1 MPVQNKHYAGDK
13 GTMQINFSKKQKQTT
28 QKVRD
33 VLTELLAC
41 ASAANTP
48 DEQIAMLKETLQ
60 ALEDSFLVVVVG
72 EFNAGK
78 SSFINALLNTDK
90 LAEGVTPT
98 TAQINLIRYGET
110 ESVSPIENWGLMIKL
125 PVELLESISFVDTPG
140 TNAVIKEHEVLTR
153 WFLPRADMVIFL
165 SSADRPFSESENQFL
180 QSIRDWGKKTVLI
193 LNKIDLLESEE
204 DRAKVVDFVRTS
216 AAAALNVEIPVIPVS
231 SRLAKKAR
239 SAMSH
244 ELWKESGFEEL
255 EQFIQDKMD
264 EKSRFTMKMLS
275 ALGVASK
282 VEAETTSRI
291 QKELQFYNED
301 RKLTETIRGE
311 VELYHDDMLKE
322 INRSMK
328 EIHAIFSDVKIRGNE
343 YFEELFVVKNIPNIL
358 KKDKNRILFQENVL
372 QNMPTEVER
381 KTAELVE
388 NLGIQQQRMVQLVRL
403 QIENR
408 NSQFPG
414 AEMPREIMD
423 QRSELMKRMQA
434 SIDSI
439 LEKIESD
446 IALNIGM
453 KHAQSA
459 ITAGF
464 AIEVSAIG
472 IGAAITTI
480 ATTVAADLLG
490 IVAAFWVGVAGF
502 LVLPYYKKKAQ
513 KEFETKISEI
523 EEKLVTSLQG
533 EFTQEVEDQI
543 TQINNATRPFERFVE
558 ASIEGSQKQID
569 TLDGIREGIDSLRKE
584 LEE

>member
-1 MPVQNKHYAGDK
+1 
-13 GTMQINFSKKQKQTT
+13 MQINYSKKQKETT
-28 QKVRD
+28 QRVRNL
-33 VLTELLAC
+33 LTELLAC

-48 DEQIAMLKETLQ
+48 DEQITMLKETLQ

-110 ESVSPIENWGLMIKL
+110 ESVT
-125 PVELLESISFVDTPG
+125 PVEQWGQLVQLPMDLLQSVSFVDTPG
-140 TNAVIKEHEVLTR
+140 TNAVIQEHEVLTR
-153 WFLPRADMVIFL
+153 WFLPRADMVLFL
-165 SSADRPFSESENQFL
+165 SSADRPFSESENKFM

-193 LNKIDLLESEE
+193 LNKIDLLETEE
-204 DRAKVVDFVRTS
+204 DRQQVINFVCSS
-216 AAAALNVEIPVIPVS
+216 AETALKTEIPVIPVS

-239 SAMSH
+239 SQMSQ
-244 ELWKESGFEEL
+244 ELWKESGFETL
-255 EQFIQDKMD
+255 EQFMQDKMD
-264 EKSRFTMKMLS
+264 EKARFTIKMQS
-275 ALGVASK
+275 ALGIASK
-282 VEAETTSRI
+282 VETEATARVQNEM
-291 QKELQFYNED
+291 QFYNED
-301 RKLTETIRGE
+301 RKLTETIRKE
-311 VELYHDDMLKE
+311 VNLYHDDMIKE

-328 EIHAIFSDVKIRGNE
+328 EIHAIFAEIKTRGYQ
-343 YFEELFVVKNIPNIL
+343 YFEELFVLKNLPNIL

-381 KTAELVE
+381 KTTELVE
-388 NLGIQQQRMVQLVRL
+388 NLGLQQQRMVQLVRL
-403 QIENR
+403 QIEAR

-414 AEMPREIMD
+414 SELPKEMLD
-423 QRSELMKRMQA
+423 QRSELMTRMQN

-439 LEKIESD
+439 LDKIEAD
-446 IALNIGM
+446 IAMNIGL
-453 KHAQSA
+453 KHAQA
-459 ITAGF
+459 AVTAGL

-472 IGAAITTI
+472 IGAALTTI

-513 KEFETKISEI
+513 KEFDEKISDI
-523 EEKLVTSLQG
+523 ENKLVTSLQN

-543 TQINNATRPFERFVE
+543 SRINNATRPFERFVE
-558 ASIEGSQKQID
+558 ASIESGQKQLE
-569 TLDGIREGIDSLRKE
+569 TLDDIRNKISGLNNE
-584 LEE
+584 LEG

>member
-1 MPVQNKHYAGDK
+1 
-13 GTMQINFSKKQKQTT
+13 MQINYSKQQKETT

-33 VLTELLAC
+33 VLTELLSC
-41 ASAANTP
+41 VSSANTP
-48 DEQIAMLKETLQ
+48 PEQIEMLKETLQ

-110 ESVSPIENWGLMIKL
+110 ESITPIENWGQMIRL
-125 PVELLESISFVDTPG
+125 PMDLLESVSFVDTPG
-140 TNAVIKEHEVLTR
+140 TNAVIQEHEVLTR

-165 SSADRPFSESENQFL
+165 SSADRPFSESENRFL

-193 LNKIDLLESEE
+193 LNKIDLLETQEE
-204 DRAKVVDFVRTS
+204 RDQVINFVRSS
-216 AAAALNVEIPVIPVS
+216 AEKTLKVDIPVIPVS
-231 SRLAKKAR
+231 CRLAKKAR
-239 SAMSH
+239 AAMSQ
-244 ELWKESGFEEL
+244 ELWKESGFEDL

-264 EKSRFTMKMLS
+264 EKARFKMKMLS
-275 ALGVASK
+275 ALGIASR
-282 VEAETTSRI
+282 VEEDAAARV
-291 QKELQFYNED
+291 QNELNFYNED
-301 RKLTETIRGE
+301 QKLTETIRGE
-311 VELYHDDMLKE
+311 VDLYHDDMIKE

-328 EIHAIFSDVKIRGNE
+328 EIHAIFSDVKIRGNQ
-343 YFEELFVVKNIPNIL
+343 YFEDLFVLKNLPNIL

-388 NLGIQQQRMVQLVRL
+388 NLGIQQQRMVQMVRL

-414 AEMPREIMD
+414 ADLPKEILD
-423 QRSELMKRMQA
+423 QRSELMKRMQN

-453 KHAQSA
+453 KHAQNA
-459 ITAGF
+459 VTAGL

-472 IGAAITTI
+472 IGAALTTI

-490 IVAAFWVGVAGF
+490 IVAAFWVGIAGF

-513 KEFETKISEI
+513 REFDEKISDI
-523 EEKLVTSLQG
+523 EDKLVAALQS

-543 TQINNATRPFERFVE
+543 SQINNAIRPFERFVE
-558 ASIEGSQKQID
+558 ASIESGQKQ
-569 TLDGIREGIDSLRKE
+569 LDSLNGIRDEVESLRRE
-584 LEE
+584 LED

>member
-1 MPVQNKHYAGDK
+1 
-13 GTMQINFSKKQKQTT
+13 MQINYSRQQKQTT

-33 VLTELLAC
+33 VLTELLTC

-48 DEQIAMLKETLQ
+48 DEQINMLKETLQ

-98 TAQINLIRYGET
+98 TAQINLIRYGEN
-110 ESVSPIENWGLMIKL
+110 ESITPIENWGLLIRL
-125 PVELLESISFVDTPG
+125 PVELLDSISFVDTPG
-140 TNAVIKEHEVLTR
+140 TNAVITEHEVLTR
-153 WFLPRADMVIFL
+153 WFLPRADMVLFV
-165 SSADRPFSESENQFL
+165 SSADRPFSESENKFM

-193 LNKIDLLESEE
+193 LNKIDLLETQE
-204 DRAKVVDFVRTS
+204 DRDQVINFVRTS
-216 AAAALNVEIPVIPVS
+216 AETALEIEIPVIPVS
-231 SRLAKKAR
+231 SRLARKAR
-239 SAMSH
+239 ASMSH

-255 EQFIQDKMD
+255 EQFIQDKLD

-282 VEAETTSRI
+282 VETETTSRI
-291 QKELQFYNED
+291 QNELQFYNED

-311 VELYHDDMLKE
+311 VDLYHDDMIKE

-328 EIHAIFSDVKIRGNE
+328 EIHAIFSDVKIRGNQ
-343 YFEELFVVKNIPNIL
+343 YFEDLFVVRNIPNIL
-358 KKDKNRILFQENVL
+358 KKDKNRLLFQENVL

-381 KTAELVE
+381 KTTELVE
-388 NLGIQQQRMVQLVRL
+388 NLGLQQQRMVQIVRL

-408 NSQFPG
+408 NSQFP
-414 AEMPREIMD
+414 AADMPREIMD
-423 QRSELMKRMQA
+423 ERSELMKRMQN

-446 IALNIGM
+446 IAMNIGM

-459 ITAGF
+459 VTAGL

-472 IGAAITTI
+472 IGAALTTI

-513 KEFETKISEI
+513 KEFDEKITEIETK
-523 EEKLVTSLQG
+523 LVDSLQS

-543 TQINNATRPFERFVE
+543 SQINNAVRPFERFVE
-558 ASIEGSQKQID
+558 ASIESSQKQ
-569 TLDGIREGIDSLRKE
+569 LDSLDSIREEINEIRKT

>member
-1 MPVQNKHYAGDK
+1 
-13 GTMQINFSKKQKQTT
+13 MQINYSQKQKQTT
-28 QKVRD
+28 QEVRN

-48 DEQIAMLKETLQ
+48 DEQISMLKETLQ

-110 ESVSPIENWGLMIKL
+110 ESVTPIENWGLMIKL
-125 PVELLESISFVDTPG
+125 PVDLLEDVSFVDTPG
-140 TNAVIKEHEVLTR
+140 TNAVIQEHEVLTR

-165 SSADRPFSESENQFL
+165 SSADRPFSESENKFL

-193 LNKIDLLESEE
+193 LNKIDLLETQE
-204 DRAKVVDFVRTS
+204 DRDQVINFVSSS
-216 AAAALNVEIPVIPVS
+216 AEKALNVEIPVIAVS

-239 SAMSH
+239 SAMSQ
-244 ELWKESGFEEL
+244 EMWKESGFEAL

-264 EKSRFTMKMLS
+264 EKSRFAMKMLS
-275 ALGVASK
+275 ALGIASK
-282 VEAETTSRI
+282 VEAETTGRI
-291 QKELQFYNED
+291 QSELQFYNED

-311 VELYHDDMLKE
+311 VDLYHDDMMKE
-322 INRSMK
+322 ISRSMK
-328 EIHAIFSDVKIRGNE
+328 EIHAIFSDVKIRGND
-343 YFEELFVVKNIPNIL
+343 YFEDLFVVKNIPNIL
-358 KKDKNRILFQENVL
+358 KKDKNRVLFQENVL
-372 QNMPTEVER
+372 QNMPTDVER
-381 KTAELVE
+381 KTTELVE
-388 NLGIQQQRMVQLVRL
+388 SLGAQQQRMVQLVRL

-414 AEMPREIMD
+414 ADMPKEILE
-423 QRSELMKRMQA
+423 QRSELIKRMQN

-453 KHAQSA
+453 KHAQA
-459 ITAGF
+459 AVTAGF

-472 IGAAITTI
+472 IGAALTTI

-513 KEFETKISEI
+513 REFDEKITEI
-523 EEKLVTSLQG
+523 EDKLVASLQG
-533 EFTQEVEDQI
+533 EFTQEVDDQI

-558 ASIEGSQKQID
+558 ASIESGQKQLN
-569 TLDGIREGIDSLRKE
+569 TLSGIHDKIENLRREIED
-584 LEE
+584 

>member
-1 MPVQNKHYAGDK
+1 
-13 GTMQINFSKKQKQTT
+13 MQINYSKQQKETT

-33 VLTELLAC
+33 VLTELLSC
-41 ASAANTP
+41 VSSANTP
-48 DEQIAMLKETLQ
+48 PEQIEMLKETLQ

-110 ESVSPIENWGLMIKL
+110 ESITPIENWGQMIRL
-125 PVELLESISFVDTPG
+125 PMDLLESVSFVDTPG
-140 TNAVIKEHEVLTR
+140 TNAVIQEHEVLTR

-165 SSADRPFSESENQFL
+165 SSADRPFSESENRFL

-193 LNKIDLLESEE
+193 LNKIDLLETQEE
-204 DRAKVVDFVRTS
+204 RDQVINFVRSS
-216 AAAALNVEIPVIPVS
+216 AEKALKVDIPVIPVS
-231 SRLAKKAR
+231 CRLAKKAR
-239 SAMSH
+239 AAMSQ
-244 ELWKESGFEEL
+244 ELWKESGFEDL

-264 EKSRFTMKMLS
+264 EKARFKMKMLS
-275 ALGVASK
+275 ALGIASR
-282 VEAETTSRI
+282 VEEDAADRV
-291 QKELQFYNED
+291 QNELNFYNED

-311 VELYHDDMLKE
+311 VDLYHDDMIKE

-328 EIHAIFSDVKIRGNE
+328 EIHAIFSDVKIRGNQ
-343 YFEELFVVKNIPNIL
+343 YFEDLFVLKNLPNIL

-388 NLGIQQQRMVQLVRL
+388 NLGIQQQRMVQMVRL

-414 AEMPREIMD
+414 ADLPKEILD
-423 QRSELMKRMQA
+423 QRSELMKRMQN

-453 KHAQSA
+453 KHAQNA
-459 ITAGF
+459 VTAGL

-472 IGAAITTI
+472 IGAAVTTI

-490 IVAAFWVGVAGF
+490 IVAAFWVGIAGF

-513 KEFETKISEI
+513 REFDEKISDI
-523 EEKLVTSLQG
+523 EDKLVAALQS

-543 TQINNATRPFERFVE
+543 SQINNAIRPFERFVE
-558 ASIEGSQKQID
+558 ASIESGQKQ
-569 TLDGIREGIDSLRKE
+569 LDSLNGIRDEVESLRRE
-584 LEE
+584 LED

>member
-1 MPVQNKHYAGDK
+1 
-13 GTMQINFSKKQKQTT
+13 MQINYSKQQKETT

-33 VLTELLAC
+33 VLTELLSC
-41 ASAANTP
+41 VSSANTP
-48 DEQIAMLKETLQ
+48 PEQIEMLKETLQ

-110 ESVSPIENWGLMIKL
+110 ESITPIENWGQMIRL
-125 PVELLESISFVDTPG
+125 PMDLLESVSFVDTPG
-140 TNAVIKEHEVLTR
+140 TNAVIQEHEVLTR

-165 SSADRPFSESENQFL
+165 SSADRPFSESENRFL

-193 LNKIDLLESEE
+193 LNKIDLLETQEE
-204 DRAKVVDFVRTS
+204 RDQVINFVRSS
-216 AAAALNVEIPVIPVS
+216 AEKTLKVDIPVIPVS
-231 SRLAKKAR
+231 CRLAKKAR
-239 SAMSH
+239 AAMSQ
-244 ELWKESGFEEL
+244 ELWKESGFEDL

-264 EKSRFTMKMLS
+264 EKARFKMKMLS
-275 ALGVASK
+275 ALGIASR
-282 VEAETTSRI
+282 VEEDAADRV
-291 QKELQFYNED
+291 QNELNFYNED

-311 VELYHDDMLKE
+311 VDLYHDDMIKE

-328 EIHAIFSDVKIRGNE
+328 EIHAIFSDVKIRGNQ
-343 YFEELFVVKNIPNIL
+343 YFEDLFVLKNLPNIL

-388 NLGIQQQRMVQLVRL
+388 NLGIQQQRMVQMVRL

-414 AEMPREIMD
+414 ADLPKEILD
-423 QRSELMKRMQA
+423 QRSELMKRMQN

-453 KHAQSA
+453 KHAQNA
-459 ITAGF
+459 VTAGL

-472 IGAAITTI
+472 IGAALTTI

-490 IVAAFWVGVAGF
+490 IVAAFWVGIAGF

-513 KEFETKISEI
+513 REFDEKISDI
-523 EEKLVTSLQG
+523 EDKLVAALQS

-543 TQINNATRPFERFVE
+543 SQINNAIRPFERFVE
-558 ASIEGSQKQID
+558 ASIESGQKQ
-569 TLDGIREGIDSLRKE
+569 LDSLNGIRDEVEGLRRE
-584 LEE
+584 LED

>member
-1 MPVQNKHYAGDK
+1 
-13 GTMQINFSKKQKQTT
+13 MQINYSQKQKQTT
-28 QKVRD
+28 QEVRN

-48 DEQIAMLKETLQ
+48 DEQISMLKETLQ

-110 ESVSPIENWGLMIKL
+110 ESVAPIENWGLMIKL
-125 PVELLESISFVDTPG
+125 PVDLLEDVSFVDTPG
-140 TNAVIKEHEVLTR
+140 TNAVIQEHEVLTR

-165 SSADRPFSESENQFL
+165 SSADRPFSESENKFL

-193 LNKIDLLESEE
+193 LNKIDLLETQE
-204 DRAKVVDFVRTS
+204 DRDQVINFVRSS
-216 AAAALNVEIPVIPVS
+216 AEKALNVEIPVIAVS

-239 SAMSH
+239 SAMSQD
-244 ELWKESGFEEL
+244 LWRESGFEAL
-255 EQFIQDKMD
+255 ERFIQDKMD
-264 EKSRFTMKMLS
+264 EKARFAMKMLS
-275 ALGVASK
+275 ALGIAAK
-282 VEAETTSRI
+282 VEAEATERI
-291 QKELQFYNED
+291 QNELRFYNED

-311 VELYHDDMLKE
+311 VDLYHDDMMKE
-322 INRSMK
+322 ISRSMK
-328 EIHAIFSDVKIRGNE
+328 EIHAIFSDVKIRGND
-343 YFEELFVVKNIPNIL
+343 YFEDLFVVKNIPNIL
-358 KKDKNRILFQENVL
+358 KKDKNRVLFQENVL
-372 QNMPTEVER
+372 QNMPTDVER
-381 KTAELVE
+381 KTTELVE
-388 NLGIQQQRMVQLVRL
+388 SLGAQQQRMVQLVRL

-414 AEMPREIMD
+414 ADMPKEILE
-423 QRSELMKRMQA
+423 QRSELIKRMQN

-453 KHAQSA
+453 KHAQA
-459 ITAGF
+459 AVTAGF

-472 IGAAITTI
+472 IGAALTTI

-513 KEFETKISEI
+513 REFDEKITEI
-523 EEKLVTSLQG
+523 EDKLVASLQG
-533 EFTQEVEDQI
+533 EFTQEVDDQI

-558 ASIEGSQKQID
+558 ASIESGQKQLD
-569 TLDGIREGIDSLRKE
+569 TLSGIHEEIDRLRRKV
-584 LEE
+584 EE

>member
-1 MPVQNKHYAGDK
+1 
-13 GTMQINFSKKQKQTT
+13 MQINYSKKQKETT
-28 QKVRD
+28 QRVRNL
-33 VLTELLAC
+33 LTELLAC

-48 DEQIAMLKETLQ
+48 DEQITMLKETLQ

-110 ESVSPIENWGLMIKL
+110 ESVT
-125 PVELLESISFVDTPG
+125 PVEQWGQLVQLPMDLLQSVSFVDTPG
-140 TNAVIKEHEVLTR
+140 TNAVIQEHEVLTR
-153 WFLPRADMVIFL
+153 WFLPRADMVLFL
-165 SSADRPFSESENQFL
+165 SSADRPFSESENKFM

-193 LNKIDLLESEE
+193 LNKIDLLETEE
-204 DRAKVVDFVRTS
+204 DRQQVINFVRSS
-216 AAAALNVEIPVIPVS
+216 AETALKTEIPVIPVS

-239 SAMSH
+239 SQMSQ
-244 ELWKESGFEEL
+244 ELWKESGFETL
-255 EQFIQDKMD
+255 EQFMQDKMD
-264 EKSRFTMKMLS
+264 EKARFTIKMQS
-275 ALGVASK
+275 ALGIASK
-282 VEAETTSRI
+282 VETEATARVQNEM
-291 QKELQFYNED
+291 QFYNED
-301 RKLTETIRGE
+301 RKLTETIRKE
-311 VELYHDDMLKE
+311 VNLYHDDMIKE

-328 EIHAIFSDVKIRGNE
+328 EIHAIFAEIKTRGYQ
-343 YFEELFVVKNIPNIL
+343 YFEELFVLKNLPNIL

-381 KTAELVE
+381 KTTELVE
-388 NLGIQQQRMVQLVRL
+388 NLGLQQQRMVQLVRL
-403 QIENR
+403 QIEAR

-414 AEMPREIMD
+414 SELPKEMLD
-423 QRSELMKRMQA
+423 QRSELMTRMQN

-439 LEKIESD
+439 LDKIEAD
-446 IALNIGM
+446 IAMNIGL
-453 KHAQSA
+453 KHAQA
-459 ITAGF
+459 AVTAGL

-472 IGAAITTI
+472 IGAALTTI

-513 KEFETKISEI
+513 KEFDEKISDI
-523 EEKLVTSLQG
+523 ENKLVTSLQN

-543 TQINNATRPFERFVE
+543 SRINNATRPFERFVE
-558 ASIEGSQKQID
+558 ASIESGQKQLE
-569 TLDGIREGIDSLRKE
+569 TLDDIRNKISGLNNE
-584 LEE
+584 LEG

>member
-1 MPVQNKHYAGDK
+1 
-13 GTMQINFSKKQKQTT
+13 MQINYSQKQKQTT
-28 QKVRD
+28 QEVRN

-48 DEQIAMLKETLQ
+48 DEQISMLKETLQ

-110 ESVSPIENWGLMIKL
+110 ESVDPIENWGLMIKL
-125 PVELLESISFVDTPG
+125 PVDLLEDVSFVDTPG
-140 TNAVIKEHEVLTR
+140 TNAVIQEHEVLTR

-165 SSADRPFSESENQFL
+165 SSADRPFSESENKFL

-193 LNKIDLLESEE
+193 LNKIDLLETQE
-204 DRAKVVDFVRTS
+204 DRDQVINFVRSS
-216 AAAALNVEIPVIPVS
+216 AEKALNVEIPVIAVS

-239 SAMSH
+239 SAMSQD
-244 ELWKESGFEEL
+244 LWKASGFEAL

-264 EKSRFTMKMLS
+264 EKSRFAMKMLS
-275 ALGVASK
+275 ALGIAAK
-282 VEAETTSRI
+282 VEAEATERI
-291 QKELQFYNED
+291 QNELRFYNED

-311 VELYHDDMLKE
+311 VDLYHDDMMKE

-328 EIHAIFSDVKIRGNE
+328 EIHAIFSDVKIRGND
-343 YFEELFVVKNIPNIL
+343 YFEDLFVVKNIPNIL
-358 KKDKNRILFQENVL
+358 KKDKNRVLFQENVL
-372 QNMPTEVER
+372 QNMPTDVER
-381 KTAELVE
+381 KTTELVE
-388 NLGIQQQRMVQLVRL
+388 SLGAQQQRMVQLVRL

-414 AEMPREIMD
+414 ADMPKEILE
-423 QRSELMKRMQA
+423 QRSELIKRMQN

-453 KHAQSA
+453 KHAQA
-459 ITAGF
+459 AVTAGF

-472 IGAAITTI
+472 IGAALTTI

-513 KEFETKISEI
+513 REFDEKITEI
-523 EEKLVTSLQG
+523 EDKLVASLQG
-533 EFTQEVEDQI
+533 EFTQEVDDQI

-558 ASIEGSQKQID
+558 ASIESGQKQLD
-569 TLDGIREGIDSLRKE
+569 TLSGIHDEIDRLRGE
-584 LEE
+584 VEE

>member
-1 MPVQNKHYAGDK
+1 
-13 GTMQINFSKKQKQTT
+13 MQINYSKQQKETT

-33 VLTELLAC
+33 VLTELLSC
-41 ASAANTP
+41 VSSANTP
-48 DEQIAMLKETLQ
+48 PEQIEMLKETLQ

-110 ESVSPIENWGLMIKL
+110 ESITPIENWGQMIRL
-125 PVELLESISFVDTPG
+125 PMDLLESVSFVDTPG
-140 TNAVIKEHEVLTR
+140 TNAVIQEHEVLTR

-165 SSADRPFSESENQFL
+165 SSADRPFSESENRFL

-193 LNKIDLLESEE
+193 LNKIDLLETQEE
-204 DRAKVVDFVRTS
+204 RDQVINFVRSS
-216 AAAALNVEIPVIPVS
+216 AEKTLKVDIPVIPVS
-231 SRLAKKAR
+231 CRLAKKAR
-239 SAMSH
+239 AAMSQ
-244 ELWKESGFEEL
+244 ELWKESGFEDL

-264 EKSRFTMKMLS
+264 EKARFKMKMLS
-275 ALGVASK
+275 ALGIASR
-282 VEAETTSRI
+282 VEEDAAARV
-291 QKELQFYNED
+291 QNELNFYNED
-301 RKLTETIRGE
+301 QKLTETIRGE
-311 VELYHDDMLKE
+311 VDLYHDDMIKE

-328 EIHAIFSDVKIRGNE
+328 EIHAIFSDVKIRGNQ
-343 YFEELFVVKNIPNIL
+343 YFEDLFVLKNLPNIL

-388 NLGIQQQRMVQLVRL
+388 NLGIQQQRMVQMVRL

-414 AEMPREIMD
+414 ADLPKEILD
-423 QRSELMKRMQA
+423 QRSELMKRMQN

-453 KHAQSA
+453 KHAQNA
-459 ITAGF
+459 VTAGL

-472 IGAAITTI
+472 IGAALTTI

-490 IVAAFWVGVAGF
+490 IVAAFWVGIAGF

-513 KEFETKISEI
+513 REFDEKISDI
-523 EEKLVTSLQG
+523 EDKLVAALQS

-543 TQINNATRPFERFVE
+543 SQINNAIRPFERFVE
-558 ASIEGSQKQID
+558 ASIESGQKQ
-569 TLDGIREGIDSLRKE
+569 LDSLNGIRDEVEGLRRE
-584 LEE
+584 LED